1 MTHGKLSEEAV
12 KRLPIPDTGNR
23 ITYFAGATIQR
34 GLFILGRPTLLE
46 GQMTWEWNRTTHTVV
61 LIILIAP
68 WVIAL
73 GFALWRNYRR
83 HGLMHTLRRIVKGIS
98 IGP

>member
-1 MTHGKLSEEAV
+1 
-12 KRLPIPDTGNR
+12 
-23 ITYFAGATIQR
+23 
-34 GLFILGRPTLLE
+34 
-46 GQMTWEWNRTTHTVV
+46 MTWEWNRTTHTVV

>member
-1 MTHGKLSEEAV
+1 M
-12 KRLPIPDTGNR
+12 KRYILLIGLLLLV
-23 ITYFAGATIQR
+23 YVLFAHY
-34 GLFILGRPTLLE
+34 TLW
-46 GQMTWEWNRTTHTVV
+46 QTTWEWNRTTHTIV